1 MTEETK
7 TEETKTEETKTEN
20 LKGNEKKIILAAAI
34 LVALAVI
41 FGVIYVNFAP
51 KSVSGT
57 KEISIEV
64 VDDKAASKTYKTRT
78 DAKYL
83 RQALEEIEG
92 LTIEGTES
100 AYGLMVETVNGVTAD
115 YNTNGA
121 YWSFYLNGEYCNY
134 GIDQQPI
141 EDGQAYRIVYTLAE

>member
-1 MTEETK
+1 MNKETQTETSQSNNSANSK
-7 TEETKTEETKTEN
+7 SN
-20 LKGNEKKIILAAAI
+20 GKKILPAILILAALALIFAI
-34 LVALAVI
+34 
-41 FGVIYVNFAP
+41 IYVNFAP
-51 KSVSGT
+51 KAVAGA

-64 VDDKAASKTYKTRT
+64 VDDNASSKTYHTRT
-78 DAKYL
+78 DAEYL
-83 RQALEEIEG
+83 RQALEETKG

-100 AYGLMVETVNGVTAD
+100 TYGLMVETVNGVTAD

-141 EDGQAYRIVYTLAE
+141 EDGQAYRIVYTLAK

>member
-1 MTEETK
+1 MSNETQN
-7 TEETKTEETKTEN
+7 ETNQSNNTAN
-20 LKGNEKKIILAAAI
+20 SKGNGKKILPAVLILAA
-34 LVALAVI
+34 LALI
-41 FGVIYVNFAP
+41 FGIIYVRFAP
-51 KSVSGT
+51 KTTTGA

-64 VDDKAASKTYKTRT
+64 VDDKAASKTYTTRT
-78 DAKYL
+78 DAEYL
-83 RQALEEIEG
+83 RQALEETKG

-100 AYGLMVETVNGVTAD
+100 TYGLMVTTVNGVTAD

-141 EDGQAYRIVYTLAE
+141 ENGQAYRIVYTLAK